1 MRTIKDT
8 DKKDR
13 KSVSAAKRP
22 ELRLRLE
29 TKEQDLLAELM
40 LLMKAPVPE
49 VVRQSLLNEL
59 DRQRESRSA
68 NRLDT
73 LRSNVVAL
81 QEQVA
86 YSGRRVEASIE
97 IARSIEKQILGAIE
111 EVKEISVSTGIRMR
125 AMIETMQ
132 PDRRAAMENKI
143 EEIVRRG

>member
-1 MRTIKDT
+1 MQTTKDSV
-8 DKKDR
+8 KKDR

-40 LLMKAPVPE
+40 LLMKAPIPE
-49 VVRQSLLNEL
+49 VVRQSLMNEL

-68 NRLDT
+68 DRLDT

-81 QEQVA
+81 QEQMA

-97 IARSIEKQILGAIE
+97 IARSIEKQILGAID
-111 EVKEISVSTGIRMR
+111 EVKAISTNTGIRMM
-125 AMIETMQ
+125 AMIETM
-132 PDRRAAMENKI
+132 PTDRRAAVENKI
-143 EEIVRRG
+143 EEIIRRG